1 MSVSG
6 RAALSLAA
14 WRAAGFAVAL
24 PQPLL
29 ALLPLLHMLFGHK
42 RGVQPPQSPPSTAAV
57 FVSTP
62 LSFSCSLSHS
72 LSECPLCRCVALS
85 TCLTLCFLR
94 FGIGVCGWRRRG
106 VSGRQCQ
113 CAAAAAA
120 AAGCLPRSLTHSL
133 SLCFS
138 VAASSYSVHFLQ
150 GAVAVAIQTPSDP
163 PSPNQTA
170 GQAHRVRPCK
180 RVGFSCPLP
189 A

>member
-1 MSVSG
+1 MRLAS
-6 RAALSLAA
+6 LS
-14 WRAAGFAVAL
+14 L

-62 LSFSCSLSHS
+62 YSLSLLRS

-120 AAGCLPRSLTHSL
+120 AGCLPRSLTHSVSL
-133 SLCFS
+133 SLP
-138 VAASSYSVHFLQ
+138 
-150 GAVAVAIQTPSDP
+150 AVTVCTFCKALLLLLYKLPQTPP
-163 PSPNQTA
+163 LPYTQTA